1 MAALGE
7 DFSGGW
13 WRRLYAPAN
22 PAGLWLALLIAAG
35 LLLLHQ
41 GLQVTL
47 SAIAVKLLFG
57 SSMANTRDLVKASLV
72 VIFPASL
79 LIAGVALLL
88 ARARGGNTRD
98 VLNLRWPRISPL
110 GWLVL
115 ISGFMVAMYIAIAV
129 IVVSFGIDLS
139 QYTPG
144 PDGKSPDSG
153 SAGLVKEA
161 MYDIVNEPLLFL
173 LVFPSVAFGAPIAEE
188 LIFRGQLFSALS
200 LTRLGV
206 PGTTIVTSAMWAL
219 LHMSEPWL
227 SVGLIFIMGL
237 VFGWMMYRFG
247 SIWVTMACHGAWNSF
262 YAIVLFASVG
272 AQT

>member
-1 MAALGE
+1 MPALGG
-7 DFSGGW
+7 DFSGGLL
-13 WRRLYAPAN
+13 RRIYAPAN
-22 PAGLWLALLIAAG
+22 PAGLWLALVIAAG

-41 GLQVTL
+41 GLQVAL
-47 SAIAVKLLFG
+47 SAIVVKLLFA
-57 SSMANTRDLVKASLV
+57 SSMGNTRDLVKSSLV

-88 ARARGGNTRD
+88 AKVKGGNMRD

-110 GWLVL
+110 GWIVLV
-115 ISGFMVAMYIAIAV
+115 IGFMIVMYLAIAV
-129 IVVSFGIDLS
+129 IVVTFGIDLA

-144 PDGKSPDSG
+144 PDGKSPNSG

-161 MYDIVNEPLLFL
+161 MYDIVNEPFLFL

-227 SVGLIFIMGL
+227 SIGLIFVMGL

-247 SIWVTMACHGAWNSF
+247 SIWVTMTCHGAWNSF
-262 YAIVLFASVG
+262 YAIALFASVG